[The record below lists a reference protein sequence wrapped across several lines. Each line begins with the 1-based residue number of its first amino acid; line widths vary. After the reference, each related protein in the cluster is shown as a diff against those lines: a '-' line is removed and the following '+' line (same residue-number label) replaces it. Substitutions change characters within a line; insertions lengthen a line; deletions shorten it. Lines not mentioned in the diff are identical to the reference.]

1 MELTMNRFF
10 RATAA
15 LALLAASLPALAASA
30 TVARTFTFKPES
42 NAGIKV
48 QNLVG
53 DVRVERGTGQE
64 VEIVATTTVEAA
76 TEDEAKR
83 LAGFVDFRSKDVGAG
98 SHFDVRL
105 PPEHFPKV
113 YWQDGAA
120 HWWSAS
126 YVKYLGERIRISG
139 SRDGDTRVVRVDL
152 TIKAPAGAKLDVSNI
167 LGDSSAAGFSGDL
180 KLDGTSGTL
189 RSNGGEG
196 EVYLDSGSGAVVV
209 DGHRGRVKADTG
221 SGSVKISNCECE
233 ILADTGSGAVDVQ
246 TGKGR
251 VSADTGSGHVKVEDF
266 AGPLLADTGSGG
278 VSGRGLS
285 DVRALEVDTGSGS
298 VNIEGDLS
306 ALAHVDIDTGS
317 GSVTLRSSAGQPSI
331 ELRIDT
337 GSGGVDVEAPG
348 ANVRESDDIT
358 IVRMKDGLGSGIIDT
373 GSGSVDLNFP

>member
-53 DVRVERGTGQE
+53 DVRVERGTGQG

-251 VSADTGSGHVKVEDF
+251 VSADTGSGHVKVEGLCRPVARRYGF
-266 AGPLLADTGSGG
+266 RRRERTRSFGCPRARGG
-278 VSGRGLS
+278 H
-285 DVRALEVDTGSGS
+285 GSGS

-348 ANVRESDDIT
+348 ATVRESDDIT